1 MSEKVKIGLL
11 GLGTVGSGVYKVIKK
26 FSDIEIKKIAVKNL
40 NKKRNIEDIN
50 LDLLT
55 DNGELLVNDPDIK
68 VLVEVIGGIEPAFPL
83 IKKAIEN
90 GKHIVTANKEL
101 IAKHGK
107 ELFELAKANNVVILY
122 EAAVAGGIPIIMP
135 LKLSLVANKIYRLAG
150 ILNGTTNFILTKM
163 GNEFSEFT
171 TVLKEAQELGYA
183 EADPTSD
190 VQGYD
195 AAYKIAILASIIFNK
210 RIDVKRIYRE
220 GIDKISPIDISYA
233 AEFGYK
239 IKLIALAQDDDS
251 GRVDIR
257 VHPMFVSKNQP
268 LAHIDGVLNAVTIEG
283 DTVGKVMFSGAGAGE
298 LPTASSVIADIL
310 SIVNEIGRTDYPL
323 PMMRC
328 QHSDDAEYLEIGNI
342 TSKYYIRLIANN
354 SPGVIGNLGIICGK
368 NNINL
373 YSIIQKGILED
384 GCARIV
390 LLTEKARESDI
401 QTALNEIKSSSS
413 IKEIENVIRVMD

>member
-183 EADPTSD
+183 EADTTSD

-220 GIDKISPIDISYA
+220 GIDKISPIDIYYA

-283 DTVGKVMFSGAGAGE
+283 DTVGKLMFSGAGA
-298 LPTASSVIADIL
+298 
-310 SIVNEIGRTDYPL
+310 
-323 PMMRC
+323 
-328 QHSDDAEYLEIGNI
+328 
-342 TSKYYIRLIANN
+342 
-354 SPGVIGNLGIICGK
+354 
-368 NNINL
+368 
-373 YSIIQKGILED
+373 
-384 GCARIV
+384 
-390 LLTEKARESDI
+390 
-401 QTALNEIKSSSS
+401 
-413 IKEIENVIRVMD
+413 